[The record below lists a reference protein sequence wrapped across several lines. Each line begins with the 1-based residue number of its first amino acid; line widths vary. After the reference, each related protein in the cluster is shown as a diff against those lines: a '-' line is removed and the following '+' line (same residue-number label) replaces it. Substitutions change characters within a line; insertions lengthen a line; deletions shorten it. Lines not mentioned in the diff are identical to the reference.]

1 MKLIIDNNIYAY
13 PNSNEIEFVKGNK
26 SEIIAVEPI
35 AMQLLKYLVDK
46 KNEVCTI
53 DELVTNIWDGNEN
66 VGKPALRKLIYKLRF
81 ILNKYDKK
89 EFIKTIQ
96 KKGYRFNSDKN
107 SSLKSKS
114 LKKNSRRLIYTMG
127 IVVIILII
135 VKIIF
140 PGILYEIWHRLS
152 H

>member
-1 MKLIIDNNIYAY
+1 MKLIIDINIYAY

-96 KKGYRFNSDKN
+96 KKGYRFNSNFKEKIKIDYFKI
-107 SSLKSKS
+107 L
-114 LKKNSRRLIYTMG
+114 RLIFKS
-127 IVVIILII
+127 ILIVIIIVII
-135 VKIIF
+135 VKILF
-140 PGILYEIWHRLS
+140 PGIIHRLQ